1 MMNSKALIQVLETV
15 YQADLLKL
23 TELRNRQTALEKER
37 TRLQE
42 PQLFDHQIEC
52 NLELIGATSRYLRWR
67 RIEARNKSRMI
78 FALQP
83 EITEAKNKLK
93 KSFGRLEAVKEL
105 KMNGEF

>member
-1 MMNSKALIQVLETV
+1 MNSDALIQVLDIV
-15 YQADLLKL
+15 YQADLMKV

-37 TRLQE
+37 AKLQE
-42 PQLFDHQIEC
+42 PLLFDHQIEC
-52 NLELIGATSRYLRWR
+52 SLELVGATSRYLGWR
-67 RIEARNKSRMI
+67 RIEARSKSRMI

-83 EITEAKNKLK
+83 EIMEAKNKLK

>member
-1 MMNSKALIQVLETV
+1 MNSKALVQVLDTV
-15 YQADLLKL
+15 YQGDLMKL

-37 TRLQE
+37 ARLQE
-42 PQLFDHQIEC
+42 PLLFDHQIEC
-52 NLELIGATSRYLRWR
+52 SLELIGATSRYLGWR

-83 EITEAKNKLK
+83 EIVEAKNNLK

-105 KMNGEF
+105 IMKGEF